1 MPIIFN
7 LVSSILFASGFFFI
21 GYLCVIILKIKK
33 IIEKISNPTYQYCLF
48 GIIFFLVLL
57 YPIFFLG
64 LIKSYLYKYL
74 SLFVVFLGIINFIFF
89 FLKIL
94 YFLKRNINKIY

>member
-7 LVSSILFASGFFFI
+7 LVSSILLASGFFFI
-21 GYLCVIILKIKK
+21 GYLCAAILKIKK
-33 IIEKISNPTYQYCLF
+33 IIEKISNPIYQYCLF
-48 GIIFFLVLL
+48 GIIIFLILL

-74 SLFVVFLGIINFIFF
+74 SLFVVFLGIVNFIFF
-89 FLKIL
+89 FQKNFIFCQKK
-94 YFLKRNINKIY
+94 YK